1 MSERL
6 MSRKRAA
13 PSETVIDK
21 FWAFVRDNPKLA
33 TTLAFEL
40 GSLAGTAVRNSSD
53 AKKYLKAGAKKVPEA
68 FAEAMPPSIASALK
82 FLPAPK
88 IQPRR
93 RSHTK
98 RPAARKTKH
107 AGE

>member
-1 MSERL
+1 
-6 MSRKRAA
+6 MSRKKVK
-13 PSETVIDK
+13 SESVVDM

-33 TTLAFEL
+33 TTVAFEL

-68 FAEAMPPSIASALK
+68 FAEAMPPSVASALK

-98 RPAARKTKH
+98 RPVARKTKH

>member
-13 PSETVIDK
+13 PSESVIDK

-68 FAEAMPPSIASALK
+68 FAEAMPPSVASALK
-82 FLPAPK
+82 FLPAPR

-107 AGE
+107 TGE

>member
-1 MSERL
+1 
-6 MSRKRAA
+6 
-13 PSETVIDK
+13 
-21 FWAFVRDNPKLA
+21 
-33 TTLAFEL
+33 
-40 GSLAGTAVRNSSD
+40 
-53 AKKYLKAGAKKVPEA
+53 
-68 FAEAMPPSIASALK
+68 MPPSIASALK

>member
-1 MSERL
+1 MLERL
-6 MSRKRAA
+6 MSRKKVK
-13 PSETVIDK
+13 SESVVDK

-33 TTLAFEL
+33 TTLAFEI

-68 FAEAMPPSIASALK
+68 FAEAMPPSVASALK